1 MARMRWALLLLLCVA
16 CDALSNSSVVAAFSS
31 VFQLKDS
38 ISDADTP
45 VLRHALM
52 QLDKMGIDSSLS
64 TVCSLSDDAVAQ
76 LLMKAAL
83 AEYIMGLQDANDWSI
98 VVADAGTGQL
108 TRQRSFSAVRFAVIE
123 SLLLIAVAA
132 LGRAVWMGNK

>member
-1 MARMRWALLLLLCVA
+1 MRWALLFLLCVA

>member
-1 MARMRWALLLLLCVA
+1 MRWACVLLLVCS
-16 CDALSNSSVVAAFSS
+16 CDALSNSSLVAAFSS

-52 QLDKMGIDSSLS
+52 QLDKMGIDSSTSSVCFLS
-64 TVCSLSDDAVAQ
+64 EDAVAQ

-83 AEYIMGLQDANDWSI
+83 AEYLLGLQDPNDWSI
-98 VVADAGTGQL
+98 IVADAGTGQL
-108 TRQRSFSAVRFAVIE
+108 TRQRSFSSVRFAVIE

-132 LGRAVWMGNK
+132 LGRSVWMGNKQ

>member
-1 MARMRWALLLLLCVA
+1 MLLCVA